1 MTTLTLPGDSD
12 ASTVDRY
19 RRALL
24 DLLGS
29 ADPLDVLRTMPS
41 WCADVLRDTP
51 PERLSAAEA
60 PGRWSVAAVL
70 HHLADS
76 EVMWSVRL
84 RRTLAEERPAL
95 AGYDQDLWA
104 ARLHYEARALG
115 PSVDAFRAM
124 RSVNLLLV
132 EQATEAEWQRVGL
145 HGERGEE
152 SVADMV
158 RLYAGHD
165 LAHRAQIERI
175 LRADYRKV

>member
-1 MTTLTLPGDSD
+1 MTPLTLPGDSD
-12 ASTVDRY
+12 AATVTRY
-19 RRALL
+19 RNALL
-24 DLLGS
+24 TMLGD
-29 ADPLDVLRTMPS
+29 ADPLDVLRAMPS
-41 WCADVLRDTP
+41 WCANVLSDTAA
-51 PERLSAAEA
+51 ERLRVPEA
-60 PGRWSVAAVL
+60 LGRWSVASVL

-104 ARLHYEARALG
+104 ARLRYGARPPG
-115 PSVDAFRAM
+115 PSVEAFGAM
-124 RSVNLLLV
+124 RVVNLILV
-132 EQATEAEWQRVGL
+132 KQATESEWQRVGL

-175 LRADYRKV
+175 LATA

>member
-1 MTTLTLPGDSD
+1 MTPLTLPGDSD
-12 ASTVDRY
+12 AATVTRY
-19 RRALL
+19 RNALL
-24 DLLGS
+24 TMLGD

-41 WCADVLRDTP
+41 WCAQILSDTL
-51 PERLSAAEA
+51 PERLHVPEA

-84 RRTLAEERPAL
+84 RRTLAEDRPAL

-104 ARLHYEARALG
+104 ARLRYEARPPG
-115 PSVDAFRAM
+115 PSVDAFGAM
-124 RSVNLLLV
+124 RALNLRLV
-132 EQATEAEWQRVGL
+132 EQATEAALKRVGL

-175 LRADYRKV
+175 LAGV